1 MQRNLGSV
9 HEYRTEGITKA
20 DEREG
25 ENGIGGGIEVG
36 GRIGKR
42 GTGPGRVEERRVKQ
56 GNPEELWT

>member
-25 ENGIGGGIEVG
+25 ENGSGAGSKSGAGSENEG
-36 GRIGKR
+36 QDR
-42 GTGPGRVEERRVKQ
+42 GEWRR
-56 GNPEELWT
+56 GE